1 MKIIVAEDD
10 AMFAR
15 SLASALKEFKH
26 TVTVCDN
33 GEQAWET
40 YQTDPVRLMI
50 SDWMMPKMDGL
61 ELCRKVRG
69 ERGPDYC
76 YFILLTANTG
86 RGEYA
91 KAMDAG
97 VDDFLDKPLDHQR
110 LHLRLRVADRILTST
125 SRIRRL
131 ESLLPI
137 CSYCKRIREG
147 DREWLQLEAYMSK
160 HADAQFSHGICPE
173 CMRKVSEE

>member
-10 AMFAR
+10 PMFAR

-26 TVTVCDN
+26 TVTTCADGVEAWDAY
-33 GEQAWET
+33 QA
-40 YQTDPVRLMI
+40 DPVRLII
-50 SDWMMPKMDGL
+50 SDWVMPNMYGL
-61 ELCRKVRG
+61 ELCRHVRG
-69 ERGPDYC
+69 MRAPEYC

-86 RGEYA
+86 RDEYA
-91 KAMDAG
+91 EAMDSG

-147 DREWLQLEAYMSK
+147 EANWLQLEAYMSK
-160 HADAQFSHGICPE
+160 HADAQFSHGICPD
-173 CMRKVSEE
+173 CMRTVSEE